1 MRTAWRRAALRMH
14 PDKNRGGDAAEF
26 RARDSD
32 RYVEFEIVQ
41 VKGTARAGV
50 PARHQMRIRARR
62 IGEPS

>member
-14 PDKNRGGDAAEF
+14 PDKRGGAAEF
-26 RARDSD
+26 RARDSGE
-32 RYVEFEIVQ
+32 YVEYEVVQ
-41 VKGTARAGV
+41 VEGTARAGV